1 MSPCGAITTGRHLR
15 KLMDISTHQT
25 HALSEFNTLSADVL
39 SSRFSGLTLA
49 EYVTARGYFC
59 NINHSQ
65 SCIECKSMIQAGKM
79 VLEDG
84 IVPLADVFKAV
95 FPTVTYHSL
104 NAKRRLLQMPVV
116 AIRVKG
122 LLNGQSKLYLMEK
135 VEGLDYGQLANF
147 CVKTLNQ
154 RSKES
159 QRRAETIVQNH
170 RS

>member
-1 MSPCGAITTGRHLR
+1 MQI
-15 KLMDISTHQT
+15 D
-25 HALSEFNTLSADVL
+25 D
-39 SSRFSGLTLA
+39 SSW
-49 EYVTARGYFC
+49 
-59 NINHSQ
+59 
-65 SCIECKSMIQAGKM
+65 KM

-135 VEGLDYGQLANF
+135 VEGLDYG
-147 CVKTLNQ
+147 
-154 RSKES
+154 
-159 QRRAETIVQNH
+159 
-170 RS
+170 